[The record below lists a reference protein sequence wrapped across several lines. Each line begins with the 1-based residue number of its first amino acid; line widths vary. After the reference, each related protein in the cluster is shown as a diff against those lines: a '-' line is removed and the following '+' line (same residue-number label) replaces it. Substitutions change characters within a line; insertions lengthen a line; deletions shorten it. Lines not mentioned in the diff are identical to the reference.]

1 METPIDTLQFYVR
14 AVTGLLLFLNLALLV
29 AIQSGRNWAK
39 QLLVHLNPVEEAE
52 VSRRSDRALGLL
64 IMVVIAMNAA
74 SVYAN
79 YQLRK
84 SADLIVG
91 DAGNS
96 EMVIGL
102 NSLGH

>member
-39 QLLVHLNPVEEAE
+39 QLLVHLNSVEEAE